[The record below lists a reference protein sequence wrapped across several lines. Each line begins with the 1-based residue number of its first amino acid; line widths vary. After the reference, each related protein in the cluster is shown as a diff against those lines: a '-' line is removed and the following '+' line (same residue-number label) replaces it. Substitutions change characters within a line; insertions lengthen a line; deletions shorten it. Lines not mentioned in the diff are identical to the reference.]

1 MKLSGNGAI
10 LAVAAKRGLAA
21 SGEVITNAL
30 ECDAEAAGPP
40 PNGRTGGCSAV
51 ARLLNVTG
59 AGANA
64 TCAPE
69 CDEGFDL
76 TEASGCDPF
85 TGGFRSGRCLC
96 ACDDAWRAKGFYM

>member
-1 MKLSGNGAI
+1 MNDLDLVVVK
-10 LAVAAKRGLAA
+10 
-21 SGEVITNAL
+21 
-30 ECDAEAAGPP
+30 P
-40 PNGRTGGCSAV
+40 GRTGGCSAV

-59 AGANA
+59 GNA

-69 CDEGFDL
+69 CDDGFDL
-76 TEASGCDPF
+76 TEASACDPF

>member
-1 MKLSGNGAI
+1 MAL
-10 LAVAAKRGLAA
+10 VASHVYPTWRSNKTLTD
-21 SGEVITNAL
+21 EL
-30 ECDAEAAGPP
+30 DAAGAQPDD
-40 PNGRTGGCSAV
+40 
-51 ARLLNVTG
+51 VTG

>member
-1 MKLSGNGAI
+1 MTAPVL
-10 LAVAAKRGLAA
+10 
-21 SGEVITNAL
+21 
-30 ECDAEAAGPP
+30 AGP
-40 PNGRTGGCSAV
+40 GASTGVGT
-51 ARLLNVTG
+51 RTG

-85 TGGFRSGRCLC
+85 TGGFRAGRCLC